1 MGNGKLLYEI
11 KDDIGWIRFNKP
23 ELLNAFT
30 PEEARA
36 LVATLQKASDDDDVK
51 VIMTRAP
58 LAVVNYKRMLQNAS
72 EAGFGATLEAEKQTI
87 INLIYTEDYGEA
99 VTAFGEKRTP
109 KFKGR

>member
-1 MGNGKLLYEI
+1 MNKLVPL
-11 KDDIGWIRFNKP
+11 G
-23 ELLNAFT
+23 
-30 PEEARA
+30 EEEKEAERLA
-36 LVATLQKASDDDDVK
+36 K

-72 EAGFGATLEAEKQTI
+72 EAGFEATLEAEKQTI
-87 INLIYTEDYGEA
+87 TNLIYTEDYGEA